1 MPKTFGLAMGL
12 LTILGAAGATNC
24 WETACF
30 ANDSNDF
37 MRKISWAVDHVLLR
51 KNDSAKNVYGG
62 LRHSCGVAHCGGGH
76 GGAAHGS
83 AGDVHETGKRHCGKR
98 SDFNLW

>member
-1 MPKTFGLAMGL
+1 MT
-12 LTILGAAGATNC
+12 
-24 WETACF
+24 
-30 ANDSNDF
+30 S
-37 MRKISWAVDHVLLR
+37 
-51 KNDSAKNVYGG
+51 KNVYGG

-98 SDFNLW
+98 NVFFNLLLWNAVILICGSNSILQKQIFPEYFPQDTVHLGMMKRF